1 MKEGAL
7 VLLAHAQ
14 KHALGTLCPPTSTPL
29 FLKQEVIPTCPHSLS
44 LVFDPRAKRLP
55 SPHLVNSFIGY

>member
-29 FLKQEVIPTCPHSLS
+29 FLKQEVIPTCPHYHS
-44 LVFDPRAKRLP
+44 
-55 SPHLVNSFIGY
+55 I